1 MAKMKALVKSKAEP
15 GLWAEEVDV
24 PEPGPNDVLVSIHK
38 TSICGTDL
46 HIYNWD
52 EWSRKHVEVGTVIG
66 HEFAGK
72 VEEVGSSVKGFE
84 KGDVVSGEGHIVCG
98 HCRNCLAGRRH
109 LCKNTE
115 GVGVSRDGA
124 FAEFLCIPAV
134 NVWPAHPSIP
144 METLSYFDPLGNATH
159 TALAFDLVGE
169 DVLVTGAGPI

>member
-84 KGDVVSGEGHIVCG
+84 KGDVVSGEGHRLRSLPQLPRG
-98 HCRNCLAGRRH
+98 EAPPLQEHRRGRRQ
-109 LCKNTE
+109 
-115 GVGVSRDGA
+115 
-124 FAEFLCIPAV
+124 P
-134 NVWPAHPSIP
+134 
-144 METLSYFDPLGNATH
+144 
-159 TALAFDLVGE
+159 
-169 DVLVTGAGPI
+169 